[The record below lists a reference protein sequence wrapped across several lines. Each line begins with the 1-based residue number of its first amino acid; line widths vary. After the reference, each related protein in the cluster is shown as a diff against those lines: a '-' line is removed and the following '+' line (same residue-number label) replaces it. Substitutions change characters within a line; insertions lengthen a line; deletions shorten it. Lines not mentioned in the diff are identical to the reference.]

1 MLTAGEIVVDG
12 DDALVGLVDIGG
24 KALDRSSYLLMGKL
38 AIGRYTH
45 IKDKIVLLFAL
56 DHSEIVD
63 GHTVVKLGNALTHK
77 VTCSV
82 DILIVGHDWIHMYDR
97 LNARLMLD
105 VTLATVD
112 LFVQNEYIA
121 RGAYLNV

>member
-24 KALDRSSYLLMGKL
+24 KALDRGSDLLMGKL
-38 AIGRYTH
+38 AIGRH
-45 IKDKIVLLFAL
+45 AHVKDQIVLLFAL

-63 GHTVVKLGNALTHK
+63 GHTVMKFGDSLAHQRSCT
-77 VTCSV
+77 V
-82 DILIVGHDWIHMYDR
+82 DVLVIGHNGVHMYDR
-97 LNARLMLD
+97 LNTRLMLD

-112 LFVQNEYIA
+112 LLVQNEYIT